1 MIVRVRGPPLR
12 RRRKGAFFW
21 VVVVYKFDHKDLL
34 GIEQLSVSDI
44 NVILDTADAFLEISS
59 RDIKKV
65 PTLRG
70 KSIITLFYEPSTRT
84 KASFEMAAKRLSA
97 DTLSLSANESSMVKG
112 ETLIDTAQNLE
123 AMNPDIIVLRHPSSG
138 APHLLAEHLNAGVI
152 NAGDGMHEHPS
163 QALLDLFTIRKK
175 KGRIKGLRVVIVGD
189 IAHSRVARSD
199 IVALRKMGA
208 QVTVSGPPTMIPPDI
223 ESFGVKVVFDPARAL
238 KNKDVIIVLPIQLER
253 QQGILF
259 PSLREYSIF
268 FGLNQELLKGAKT
281 DVIIMHP
288 GPINRGVEITGDV
301 ADGPLSVI
309 LDQVSNGVAIRM
321 ALLYLLIGGG
331 RGDNLD

>member
-1 MIVRVRGPPLR
+1 MYT
-12 RRRKGAFFW
+12 FN
-21 VVVVYKFDHKDLL
+21 HKDLL
-34 GIEQLSVSDI
+34 GIDQLSVGDI
-44 NVILDTADAFLEISS
+44 NMILDTADAFLEISS

-70 KSIITLFYEPSTRT
+70 KSIINFFYEPSTRT

-97 DTLSLSANESSMVKG
+97 DTLSLSANESSMAKG
-112 ETLIDTAQNLE
+112 ETLIDTAQNLQ

-138 APHLLAEHLNAGVI
+138 APHFLAKHLEAGVI

-175 KGRIKGLRVVIVGD
+175 KGRIKGLRVVIIGD
-189 IAHSRVARSD
+189 IAHSRVAGSD
-199 IVALRKMGA
+199 IRALKKMGA
-208 QVTVSGPPTMIPPDI
+208 EVTVSGPPTMIPTDV
-223 ESFGVKVVFDPARAL
+223 ESLGTRVVLDPVKAL
-238 KNKDVIIVLPIQLER
+238 KNKDVIMMLRIQLER
-253 QQGILF
+253 QSGILF
-259 PSLREYSIF
+259 PSLREYSNF
-268 FGLNQELLKGAKT
+268 FGLNKELLKGAKK

-288 GPINRGVEITGDV
+288 GPINRGVEITWDV

-321 ALLYLLIGGG
+321 ALLYLLIGGE
-331 RGDNLD
+331 

>member
-1 MIVRVRGPPLR
+1 MYR
-12 RRRKGAFFW
+12 FN
-21 VVVVYKFDHKDLL
+21 HKDLL
-34 GIEQLSVSDI
+34 GMDQLSVSDI
-44 NVILDTADAFLEISS
+44 NMILDTADSLMEISS

-70 KSIITLFYEPSTRT
+70 KSIVNFFYEPSTRT

-97 DTLSLSANESSMVKG
+97 DTLSLSATDSSMVKG
-112 ETLIDTAQNLE
+112 ETLIDTARNLQ
-123 AMNPDIIVLRHPSSG
+123 AMNPDIIILRHPASG
-138 APHLLAEHLNAGVI
+138 APHLLARDVDAGVI
-152 NAGDGMHEHPS
+152 NAGDGMHEHPT

-175 KGRIKGLRVVIVGD
+175 KGRIKGLKVVIIGD

-199 IVALRKMGA
+199 IIGLKKMGA
-208 QVTVSGPPTMIPPDI
+208 EVTVSGPPTMIPVDA
-223 ESFGVKVVFDPARAL
+223 ESLGVKVVFDPEKAL
-238 KNKDVIIVLPIQLER
+238 NNKDVIMMLRIQLER
-253 QQGILF
+253 QSEVLF

-268 FGLNQELLKGAKT
+268 FGLNKEIIKRAKK

-288 GPINRGVEITGDV
+288 GPINRGVEITGDL
-301 ADGPLSVI
+301 ADGPFSVI

-321 ALLYLLIGGG
+321 ALLYLLIGGE

>member
-1 MIVRVRGPPLR
+1 MYT
-12 RRRKGAFFW
+12 FN
-21 VVVVYKFDHKDLL
+21 HKDLL
-34 GIEQLSVSDI
+34 GIDQLSVGDI
-44 NVILDTADAFLEISS
+44 NMILDTADAFLEISS

-70 KSIITLFYEPSTRT
+70 KSIINFFYEPSTRT

-97 DTLSLSANESSMVKG
+97 DTLSLSANESSMAKG
-112 ETLIDTAQNLE
+112 ETLIDTAQNLQ

-138 APHLLAEHLNAGVI
+138 APHFLAKHLEAGVI

-175 KGRIKGLRVVIVGD
+175 KGRIKGLRVVIIGD
-189 IAHSRVARSD
+189 IAHSRVAGSD
-199 IVALRKMGA
+199 IRALKKMGA
-208 QVTVSGPPTMIPPDI
+208 EVTVSGPATMIPADV
-223 ESFGVKVVFDPARAL
+223 ESLGTQVVLDPVRAL
-238 KNKDVIIVLPIQLER
+238 KNKDVIMMLRIQLER
-253 QQGILF
+253 QSGILF
-259 PSLREYSIF
+259 PSLREYSNF
-268 FGLNQELLKGAKT
+268 FGLNKELLKGAKK

-288 GPINRGVEITGDV
+288 GPINRGVEITWDV

-321 ALLYLLIGGG
+321 ALLYLLIGGE
-331 RGDNLD
+331 